1 MANCHMC
8 GSPVPDNQTICS
20 MCYGDADYG
29 SDGYYR
35 EWLRC
40 LEKQQEE
47 YERYLDLTEEKQ

>member
-1 MANCHMC
+1 
-8 GSPVPDNQTICS
+8 